1 MATLKGQNIRL
12 LQYASGGKLEV
23 FAKATSS
30 TVTLTGNTEDASHKD
45 IVGNAAMP
53 TIVSKSWQMQL
64 ESLEVL
70 DMYRILSAMLNG
82 SLINVY
88 YDEVSTANNQ
98 TPTGNA
104 LARAGA
110 AYISDATFNFNDREN
125 AVKSIT
131 LVGSG
136 ALSKETT
143 PQIEEVTPSMTFT
156 KGQFVRLFLGNDNS
170 ATPSAVLAFAK
181 QLAFHV
187 SVSLEN
193 STTKDTADGDWIV
206 QEPVGL
212 SYDISTNA
220 LVRSNESI
228 TSQVSGQTFSS
239 VEDIYEAS
247 APVKFE
253 IANVSGANNR
263 TKGTVLIS
271 GSVVITSLVLNAQ
284 NRQAATYDAQMQGY
298 GDYTV
303 NHS

>member
-1 MATLKGQNIRL
+1 MATLKGQNVRL
-12 LQYASGGKLEV
+12 LKYSSGGKFEV

-30 TVTLTGNTEDASHKD
+30 TVTRTGHTEDASHKD
-45 IVGNAAMP
+45 ITGNAAMP

-64 ESLEVL
+64 ESLDVL
-70 DMYRILSAMLNG
+70 DMYTILSAMLNG
-82 SLINVY
+82 TPTNVY
-88 YDEVSTANNQ
+88 FDVVSGSNNQ
-98 TPTGNA
+98 TPTGNG
-104 LARAGA
+104 LARAGV

-131 LVGSG
+131 LSGTG
-136 ALSKETT
+136 ALRKETPP
-143 PQIEEVTPSMTFT
+143 PQIIEVTPSMTFT

-170 ATPSAVLAFAK
+170 ETPSAVLAFAK

-193 STTKDTADGDWIV
+193 NTTKDTEGDWIN

-220 LVRSNESI
+220 LVDSGESI
-228 TSQVSGQTFSS
+228 TSQVNGQRFSS
-239 VEDIYEAS
+239 VEEIYEAS

-253 IANVSGANNR
+253 IANVSGTNNR
-263 TKGTVLIS
+263 TKGNVLIS

-284 NRQAATYDAQMQGY
+284 NRQTATYDTQMQGY
-298 GDYTV
+298 GNYVV
-303 NHS
+303 NNN

>member
-1 MATLKGQNIRL
+1 MATLKGQNVRL
-12 LQYASGGKLEV
+12 LRFNGSGKYEV
-23 FAKATSS
+23 FAKSTSC

-53 TIVSKSWQMQL
+53 TIVSKGWQMQL
-64 ESLEVL
+64 ESLEAL
-70 DMYRILSAMLNG
+70 DMYSILLAMLNG
-82 SLINVY
+82 TPIEVY
-88 YDEVSTANNQ
+88 YDVVAVSNNQ
-98 TPTGNA
+98 TPTGNG

-131 LVGSG
+131 LMGTG
-136 ALSKETT
+136 ELRKETA

-193 STTKDTADGDWIV
+193 NTTKDTEGDWIN

-220 LVRSNESI
+220 LVDSGENI
-228 TSQVSGQTFSS
+228 TSQVNGQRFST
-239 VEDIYEAS
+239 VEEIYEAS

-253 IANVSGANNR
+253 IANVSGTNNR
-263 TKGTVLIS
+263 TKGSVLIS

-284 NRQAATYDAQMQGY
+284 NRQTATYDTQMQGY
-298 GDYTV
+298 GNYVV
-303 NHS
+303 NHN

>member
-12 LQYASGGKLEV
+12 LQFNGSGKYEV
-23 FAKATSS
+23 FAKSTSCI
-30 TVTLTGNTEDASHKD
+30 VTLTGNAEDASHKD

-53 TIVSKSWQMQL
+53 TIVSKNWQMQL

-70 DMYRILSAMLNG
+70 DIYRILFAMLNG
-82 SLINVY
+82 TQIEVY

-131 LVGSG
+131 LSG
-136 ALSKETT
+136 TGAPRKETA
-143 PQIEEVTPSMTFT
+143 PQIVEVDPSMAFT
-156 KGQFVRLFLGNDNS
+156 KGQFVRLYLGNDNT

-193 STTKDTADGDWIV
+193 NTTKDTEGDWIN

-212 SYDISTNA
+212 SHDISTNA
-220 LVRSNESI
+220 LVDSGESI
-228 TSQVSGQTFSS
+228 TSQVNGQRFST
-239 VEDIYEAS
+239 VEEIYEAS

-253 IANVSGANNR
+253 IANVSGTNNR
-263 TKGTVLIS
+263 TKGNVLIS
-271 GSVVITSLVLNAQ
+271 GSVVVTSLVLNAP
-284 NRQAATYDAQMQGY
+284 NRQTATYDTQMQGY
-298 GDYTV
+298 GNYTV
-303 NHS
+303 NDN

>member
-12 LQYASGGKLEV
+12 LQYSNGGKFEV

-64 ESLEVL
+64 ESLSTL
-70 DMYRILSAMLNG
+70 DMYAILSAMLNNTQ
-82 SLINVY
+82 ITVCF
-88 YDEVSTANNQ
+88 DEVSTADNQ
-98 TPTGNA
+98 TPEGADFAHFGN
-104 LARAGA
+104 

-131 LVGSG
+131 LSGTG
-136 ALSKETT
+136 ALSKDTA
-143 PQIEEVTPSMTFT
+143 PQIVEVEPSMAFT

-187 SVSLEN
+187 SVSLE
-193 STTKDTADGDWIV
+193 SATTKDTEGDWIV

-220 LVRSNESI
+220 LVRSGDSI
-228 TSQVSGQTFSS
+228 TSQVSGQTFANL
-239 VEDIYEAS
+239 EDIYKAS

-263 TKGTVLIS
+263 TKGSVLIS
-271 GSVVITSLVLNAQ
+271 GSVVITSLVLNGQ

-298 GDYTV
+298 G
-303 NHS
+303 NFIAGH

>member
-1 MATLKGQNIRL
+1 MATLKGQNVRL
-12 LQYASGGKLEV
+12 LRYNGSGKYEV
-23 FAKATSS
+23 FAKSTSC

-64 ESLEVL
+64 ESLSTLDIYTVL
-70 DMYRILSAMLNG
+70 FAMLNG
-82 SLINVY
+82 TQIEVY

-131 LVGSG
+131 LSGTG
-136 ALSKETT
+136 ALRKETA
-143 PQIEEVTPSMTFT
+143 PQIVEVEPTMALT
-156 KGQFVRLFLGNDNS
+156 KGQFVRLFLGSDNT

-193 STTKDTADGDWIV
+193 NTTKDTDGGDWIS

-220 LVRSNESI
+220 LIRSNDSI
-228 TSQVSGQTFSS
+228 TSQVSGQTFAN

-253 IANVSGANNR
+253 IANVSGANQR
-263 TKGTVLIS
+263 TKGSVLIA
-271 GSVVITSLVLNAQ
+271 GSVVITSLVLNAP
-284 NRQAATYDAQMQGY
+284 NRQVATYDCQMQGY
-298 GDYTV
+298 GDYVV
-303 NHS
+303 NHN